1 MSREAIQGRVIWE
14 REVDWDLQAKR
25 RRQFVQFFVA
35 PAFVA
40 MLIALVAGGV
50 WSMLGVLIFAALL
63 GLLVG
68 GLIELRNLN
77 RRRFRTLRVVDGELV
92 LDNFKRRVPIRQ
104 VQRFTTEMV
113 EIESTTNTGGSTVR
127 SSVAAG
133 AARFLVKLDETRHGR
148 FSATSHDWIDF
159 KWPLMP
165 PDQLQEVREAIEPEL
180 PVTWIDPEDFQAT
193 VEDGI
198 GNVPPEVRGP
208 S

>member
-1 MSREAIQGRVIWE
+1 MKTELSQGRVIWE
-14 REVDWDLQAKR
+14 REIDWGLQAKR

-35 PAFVA
+35 PALTA

-77 RRRFRTLRVVDGELV
+77 RRRFGTLRVIDGELA

-113 EIESTTNTGGSTVR
+113 TIDSTTNTGGSTVR
-127 SSVAAG
+127 SSMQAG
-133 AARFLVKLDETRHGR
+133 AARFLIKLDQTRRGR
-148 FSATSHDWIDF
+148 FSDTSHDWIDF

-165 PDQLQEVREAIEPEL
+165 PDQLDGVRAAIEPEL
-180 PVTWIDPEDFQAT
+180 PVAWTDPESFQAR

-198 GNVPPEVRGP
+198 GNLPPEERGQL
-208 S
+208 